1 MAVRKL
7 GWRVTDG
14 ESMKS
19 IAIVQEMNDANLN
32 SVAVG
37 SIGDQFQKYLV
48 SDAWVAQWL
57 SVYFQLR
64 A

>member
-48 SDAWVAQWL
+48 VTPGWL
-57 SVYFQLR
+57 SG
-64 A
+64 